1 MKLTLLA
8 VTLATLAPCLAAPA
22 YNASVTSLEKR
33 QVSCRT
39 ISPAVTPVPF
49 DPAAHRCAFHTE
61 PSGAYPRAEE
71 DNMLTGVPSRA
82 INVSMADVT
91 MGAITGYRVEGNGE
105 GAARGARRNGVPCK
119 FGQVSIHQVASLI
132 LDPSALLVI
141 LPWYPNKSMAS
152 IVSSAYDADSA
163 HLL

>member
-1 MKLTLLA
+1 
-8 VTLATLAPCLAAPA
+8 
-22 YNASVTSLEKR
+22 
-33 QVSCRT
+33 
-39 ISPAVTPVPF
+39 
-49 DPAAHRCAFHTE
+49 
-61 PSGAYPRAEE
+61 
-71 DNMLTGVPSRA
+71 MLTGVPSRA

-91 MGAITGYRVEGNGE
+91 MGVATTAAAITGYRVEGNGE